1 MRAPNKM
8 TRFRAPANVLL
19 ERAQMTLM
27 LATLTPT
34 MLMLA
39 LGIVMLAVGRGSLNL
54 VSGLLLLAFCSTS
67 LTGYILGSRFVSRG
81 ASLARVQN
89 DFIST
94 VSHELRTPLTSIRM
108 FIETLQD
115 ERLTDPVEKKKCM
128 DLLLREVQRL
138 DGLVSRVIDLSRF
151 ESGRH
156 PFEMERV
163 EVAEVVED
171 ALQAY
176 RASTLAEPSPIDL
189 QLEPG
194 LHVVADRATLALAL
208 TNLLMNAYKYAN
220 KEHRQIG
227 LSVKTVDREVRLTV
241 SDNGPGIPKDEQRLI
256 FEEFER
262 GQGVSDTRVSG
273 SGLGLSIVR
282 AIVKAHGG
290 SVELESEAGA
300 GAAFTITLKKP
311 TIGMV

>member
-156 PFEMERV
+156 PFEMEKV
-163 EVAEVVED
+163 ELADVVQD
-171 ALQAY
+171 SLQAY
-176 RASTLAEPSPIDL
+176 RASTLADPSPIQVEMESGL
-189 QLEPG
+189 Q
-194 LHVVADRATLALAL
+194 VVADQTTLALAL

-220 KEHRQIG
+220 KEDRRIWLKVQA
-227 LSVKTVDREVRLTV
+227 VDRELRLTV
-241 SDNGPGIPKDEQRLI
+241 RDNGPGIPKEEQKLI

-262 GQGVSDTRVSG
+262 GQGALDTRATG
-273 SGLGLSIVR
+273 SGLGLAIVR

-290 SVELESEAGA
+290 SVGLESVAGE
-300 GAAFTITLKKP
+300 GAAFTISLKRSAV
-311 TIGMV
+311 GMV